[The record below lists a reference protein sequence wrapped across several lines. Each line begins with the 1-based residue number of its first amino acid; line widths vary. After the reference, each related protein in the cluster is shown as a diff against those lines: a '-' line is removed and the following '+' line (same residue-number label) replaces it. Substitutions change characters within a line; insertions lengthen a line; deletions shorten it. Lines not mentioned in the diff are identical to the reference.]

1 MATTPDTLTTL
12 QYALKRNYAPTMAK
26 ATILNN
32 NMFRLFQDVSKGLKM
47 GGQDWALYQP
57 IRTRHSFG
65 GGSGSEGGVFG
76 TTDTEGI
83 SQWQLGVCRKHS
95 SAALTG
101 DVIDNIR
108 KAPNLSYFE
117 DAINTKMDSI
127 KDTLA
132 VSLGWQIFG
141 KGDGALARCDTGQGA
156 ITATGFYVDNP
167 GPEWLQEGMLIQA
180 YVNNT
185 TGGTAHLTASSSAAQ
200 RIDALTYDAA
210 TGKTLVTITDT
221 TGLLDNDYIYQQG
234 DYGLTALTGLLG
246 MVDDGTN
253 LATFQSVDR
262 TLAPNSW
269 AKAHVFNANSSPL
282 NEALVM
288 SVFEQLVKRSPTKK
302 VTHIVCDPTS
312 FNWLA
317 LTLVDRQRFEG
328 TKLMGGWSTIRY
340 QTPFGDVEITPDP
353 LCPSGYIFFLDA
365 NELGLGWGTKPGGQ
379 WFNEGGDVLMPE
391 PASTSGT
398 GYRDR
403 WVMTWR
409 AILQAML
416 QVPKSCAVMYG
427 YTAP

>member
-1 MATTPDTLTTL
+1 MASDTLTTL
-12 QYALKRNYAPTMAK
+12 QNGLKRNYAPVMAK
-26 ATILNN
+26 ATLLNN

-57 IRTRHSFG
+57 IKTRHSFG
-65 GGSGSEGGVFG
+65 GGSGSEGGDFSPL
-76 TTDTEGI
+76 DTMGI
-83 SQWQLGVCRKHS
+83 GQWQLGVARKHV
-95 SAALTG
+95 SAGLTG

-117 DAINTKMDSI
+117 PIISTAMDGI
-127 KDTLA
+127 KDTLG

-141 KGDGALARCDTGQGA
+141 KGDGALCRVDTGQGA

-167 GPEWLQEGMLIQA
+167 GPEWLQEGMMVQA
-180 YVNNT
+180 YDNNT
-185 TGGTAHLTASSSAAQ
+185 TGGTKQLTASSFAFQ
-200 RIDALTYDAA
+200 RISALTYDAA
-210 TGKTLVTITDT
+210 TGKTHVTITDT
-221 TGLLDNDYIYQQG
+221 TGLSDNDFIYQRG
-234 DYGLTALTGLLG
+234 DYGLTALTGLLA

-253 LATFQSVDR
+253 MATFQGVDR
-262 TLAPNSW
+262 TDAANSW
-269 AKAHVFNANSSPL
+269 AKAHVFNANSAAL
-282 NEALVM
+282 NESLVM

-302 VTHIVCDPTS
+302 ITHIVCDPTS

-379 WFNEGGDVLMPE
+379 WFDEGGDVLKPE
-391 PASTSGT
+391 PSSSSGT
-398 GYRDR
+398 GYKDN

-416 QVPKSCAVMYG
+416 AVPKSCAVMYG